1 MSEPKYHL
9 PPRVASI
16 EGDVRVDLAWLIRG
30 IIEDLATGHIDA
42 LCEIRD
48 LVYEME
54 TGDGEHGYD
63 WHRDRVDQ
71 MIDPVAKAVGT
82 DMLMT
87 RHAARNLGEAL
98 GRITTAAEVA

>member
-1 MSEPKYHL
+1 MSEPKFYM

-16 EGDVRVDLAWLIRG
+16 DGDVRVDLAWLIRSL
-30 IIEDLATGHIDA
+30 IEDLATGHIGD

-63 WHRDRVDQ
+63 WHRDRIDQ
-71 MIDPVAKAVGT
+71 MIDPVARAVGT

-87 RHAARNLGEAL
+87 RHAAHNLGEAL
-98 GRITTAAEVA
+98 ARITAAAEVA